1 MFVLENKSAKQLF
14 NHGILTTFGK
24 LDAVDID
31 EIDGCADQLIPILIM
46 RYGWS
51 NTVARLKVDQ
61 FMRQFPACSP

>member
-24 LDAVDID
+24 LDAIDID
-31 EIDGCADQLIPILIM
+31 EIDGCEEQLIQLLIM

-51 NTVARLKVDQ
+51 SSVTRFKVEQ
-61 FMRQFPACSP
+61 FIRQLPISS

>member
-24 LDAVDID
+24 LDAIDIE
-31 EIDGCADQLIPILIM
+31 EIDGCEDQLIPILVM

-51 NTVARLKVDQ
+51 SAIARSKVEQ
-61 FMRQFPACSP
+61 FMGRLSRSSQ